1 VASRARG
8 SGASTSQ
15 GGTDQAPEP
24 TRRKRGRPRLD
35 GPSPDYVRR
44 QEEIIGTAAR
54 VFHERGYESGSLDDV
69 AAALD
74 LRKASLYYYVES
86 KAHLLYLIFDR
97 AISMALQRLDELAEI
112 DDARERLA
120 AFIAH
125 QVSLV
130 ATERNLF
137 SVFFDSRPRLEATY
151 EKRILTKERAYMHR
165 FVDAVGNAVDAG
177 VIAKVDSRHGAQAI
191 LGMTSWLYKWYDPA
205 KDDVT
210 RLSDDL
216 IAMVITGPV
225 KAGPVKA
232 QRRRKPASTSRTPT
246 SSPK

>member
-1 VASRARG
+1 
-8 SGASTSQ
+8 
-15 GGTDQAPEP
+15 
-24 TRRKRGRPRLD
+24 
-35 GPSPDYVRR
+35 VRR
-44 QEEIIGTAAR
+44 QEEIIATAAR

-74 LRKASLYYYVES
+74 LRKACLYYYVES

-137 SVFFDSRPRLEATY
+137 SVFFDSRPRLEVTY
-151 EKRILTKERAYMHR
+151 EKQILTKERAYMHR

-177 VIAKVDSRHGAQAI
+177 VIAKVDPRHGAQAI

-216 IAMVITGPV
+216 IAMVITGPPSQ
-225 KAGPVKA
+225 GRS
-232 QRRRKPASTSRTPT
+232 RRSGGASRPRPDRTPT
-246 SSPK
+246 SSTK